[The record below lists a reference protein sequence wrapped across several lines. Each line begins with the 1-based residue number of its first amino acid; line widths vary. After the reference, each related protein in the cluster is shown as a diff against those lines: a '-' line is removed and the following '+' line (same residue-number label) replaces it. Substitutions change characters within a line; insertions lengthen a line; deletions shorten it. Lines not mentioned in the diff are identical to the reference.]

1 MFRFRLCDLSDM
13 VDVAFCDLSDVCNP
27 LTKVPFCDPPD
38 VFDAL
43 TKVPFFFRVSA
54 GKAAL
59 AALTLWRTIIRVHI

>member
-1 MFRFRLCDLSDM
+1 MFRFRLCDPSD
-13 VDVAFCDLSDVCNP
+13 VIDVAFCDPSDMLDA
-27 LTKVPFCDPPD
+27 LTKVPFCDPSD

-59 AALTLWRTIIRVHI
+59 AA